1 MKATRTF
8 VPRIALRGPLGVA
21 AVIVAFVATFVLVT
35 PASATHGQRGRQLPF
50 TGVIEGTFTSLEYA
64 PDFPFVRSTFD
75 GRCSVPSD
83 IIFSF
88 AATGEGTHVG
98 LFTGG
103 GTDCGRIDLVT
114 GVVAYEGGATWT
126 AANGDTWSSRYVG
139 SAFPDGT
146 NTEEFTVVGGTGRFA
161 GAMGHG
167 TDIATSNMAATP
179 PTFVGT
185 WEGWIAYDAS
195 QAS

>member
-1 MKATRTF
+1 MRPHPNRTALVSLLVFVVAMLVFATS
-8 VPRIALRGPLGVA
+8 
-21 AVIVAFVATFVLVT
+21 
-35 PASATHGQRGRQLPF
+35 ASATHGQPGKQVPF
-50 TGVIEGTFTSLEYA
+50 KGVIVGTFTSLDYA
-64 PDFPFVRSTFD
+64 PGFPFVRDTFG

-88 AATGEGTHVG
+88 VATGEGTHVG

-103 GTDCGRIDLVT
+103 GTDCGRINLAT
-114 GVVAYEGGATWT
+114 GVVEYDGGATWA
-126 AANGDTWSSRYVG
+126 AANGDTWSSTYVG

-161 GAMGHG
+161 GATGYG
-167 TDIATSNMAATP
+167 TDIATSDMAATP
-179 PTFVGT
+179 PTLVGT

-195 QAS
+195 QTS